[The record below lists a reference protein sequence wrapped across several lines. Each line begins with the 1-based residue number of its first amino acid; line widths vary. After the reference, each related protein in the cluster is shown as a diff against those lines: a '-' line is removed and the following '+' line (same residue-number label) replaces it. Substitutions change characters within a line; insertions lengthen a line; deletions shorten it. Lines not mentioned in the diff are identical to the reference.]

1 MTQTHCSLL
10 VRIVISLTVHA
21 YKEDDNRLREGVQ
34 LFVLLVP
41 LVADLLFDFLPLLDE
56 EGGNGS
62 RQAQLRVDLADP
74 RAGVHWQQ
82 ILQHRANISYL
93 PNLFCSS

>member
-1 MTQTHCSLL
+1 M
-10 VRIVISLTVHA
+10 
-21 YKEDDNRLREGVQ
+21 Q

-41 LVADLLFDFLPLLDE
+41 LVADLLLDCLPLLD

-74 RAGVHWQQ
+74 RADVHWQQ
-82 ILQHRANISYL
+82 TLLHSTNIS
-93 PNLFCSS
+93 

>member
-10 VRIVISLTVHA
+10 VKFIERLTVHA

-41 LVADLLFDFLPLLDE
+41 LVADLLLDFLPLLDE

-62 RQAQLRVDLADP
+62 RQAQFRVDLADP
-74 RAGVHWQQ
+74 RADVHWQQ
-82 ILQHRANISYL
+82 TLQHRANISYL
-93 PNLFCSS
+93 PSLFCSS

>member
-1 MTQTHCSLL
+1 M
-10 VRIVISLTVHA
+10 
-21 YKEDDNRLREGVQ
+21 Q

-41 LVADLLFDFLPLLDE
+41 LVADLLLDFLPLLDE

-74 RAGVHWQQ
+74 RADVHWQQ
-82 ILQHRANISYL
+82 TLQHRANISYL
-93 PNLFCSS
+93 TCSAGHSSTGCSWRRTR